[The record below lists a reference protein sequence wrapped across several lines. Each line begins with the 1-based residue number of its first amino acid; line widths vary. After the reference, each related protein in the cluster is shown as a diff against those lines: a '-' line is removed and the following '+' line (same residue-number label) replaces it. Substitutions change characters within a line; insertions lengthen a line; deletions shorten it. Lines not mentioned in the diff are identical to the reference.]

1 MPIRGTLSSLSDSL
15 FGEEESQSP
24 GGVGA
29 SSGVVRRPDAVSTSN
44 YTGARPSLLANGFM
58 DNNRNNNSNNN
69 NNSTN
74 STNNSIGSS
83 VGSGSSSLG
92 NATDIQIKD
101 DDFSK
106 PTSSKDE
113 HADIFI
119 VPPILTFL
127 QMWGP
132 TFTIFFFL
140 GVLVFVL
147 MWVYVYVSFNGYQD
161 RITVLSLG
169 NLFQQN
175 PQARF
180 QTYVQQT
187 AQESIAAAMQDIA
200 TSNNNV
206 QTSVNRLQS
215 QMDANQTQQR
225 SIDTILQP
233 LLNMVKQAIGSSYMP
248 NAQTVKIIAP
258 APV

>member
-1 MPIRGTLSSLSDSL
+1 MPTRGTLSSLSDPL
-15 FGEEESQSP
+15 FGEEESVSP
-24 GGVGA
+24 GGGGGA
-29 SSGVVRRPDAVSTSN
+29 ASSSLTRSGVVRRPDPVSTTN
-44 YTGARPSLLANGFM
+44 YTGARPSSLLANGFM
-58 DNNRNNNSNNN
+58 DSARSNNNSNSNSN
-69 NNSTN
+69 PTDNNS
-74 STNNSIGSS
+74 
-83 VGSGSSSLG
+83 SSSLG
-92 NATDIQIKD
+92 NASDIQIKD